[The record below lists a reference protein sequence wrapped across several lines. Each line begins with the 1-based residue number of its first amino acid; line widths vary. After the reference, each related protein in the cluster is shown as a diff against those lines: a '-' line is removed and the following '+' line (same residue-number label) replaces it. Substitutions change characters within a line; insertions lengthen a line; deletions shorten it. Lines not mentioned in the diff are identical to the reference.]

1 MAWLDTTSVVDSKME
16 KTLEGSVS
24 EMDILYVD
32 AGGRLGWGPTWLG
45 ADLAGGRLG
54 WGPTWL
60 GADLAG
66 GRLGWWHVMIDHRDK
81 SEG

>member
-1 MAWLDTTSVVDSKME
+1 MLTQLCQCLDVSPKHCTRSNRAERCEMAWLDTTSVVDSKME
-16 KTLEGSVS
+16 KTLEAVFQKRTHCTS
-24 EMDILYVD
+24 M
-32 AGGRLGWGPTWLG
+32 
-45 ADLAGGRLG
+45 
-54 WGPTWL
+54 L